1 MTEKREKARVR
12 LELTECQKEQ
22 IREATGRQVNSLELM
37 LEGLPEAA
45 RKSSAADSEQAPE
58 DLPFGLP
65 GSRFS
70 AAGWLLGK
78 PSGA

>member
-1 MTEKREKARVR
+1 MTEKKARVR
-12 LELTECQKEQ
+12 LELTERQKKQ

-37 LEGLPEAA
+37 LEALPEPA
-45 RKSSAADSEQAPE
+45 RRSSAADSEQAAE

-70 AAGWLLGK
+70 AAG
-78 PSGA
+78 